1 MTWRQSPVVVDCL
14 ARCHFPPADQVT
26 CAVSGGADSLALLA
40 LAVADGKDVTAI
52 HVDHGLRPGSSRE
65 AELVRDAATHAGA
78 RFIARTVAVGDGPNL
93 EARARTARYAV
104 LPFDVLTGHTADD
117 QAETMLVN
125 LLRGAGIDGLSAMR
139 GMGGPSGSVGHPLLA
154 LRRRETEAV
163 CAVLGWTPFHDP
175 SNDDERLLRNR
186 IRHRVLP
193 LLDELAGRDLTPIFT
208 RQAALLADDADFLDL
223 LARDIDP
230 TDAKALS
237 AAPVVLARRAVRR
250 WLTDVHPP
258 DAASV
263 DRVLAVARGEVVAC
277 ELPGGVR
284 IQRTNQRISIISTP
298 EQG

>member
-1 MTWRQSPVVVDCL
+1 M
-14 ARCHFPPADQVT
+14 
-26 CAVSGGADSLALLA
+26 
-40 LAVADGKDVTAI
+40 
-52 HVDHGLRPGSSRE
+52 
-65 AELVRDAATHAGA
+65 RDAATHAGA
-78 RFIARTVAVGDGPNL
+78 RFIARTVAVGAGPNL

-154 LRRRETEAV
+154 LRRHETEAV

-175 SNDDERLLRNR
+175 SNDDDRLLRNR